1 MTVLDE
7 DLIDLKLEHQRLQDM
22 LEVEAKPFL
31 PAWGYAIIFTLPAI
45 FCFLMLKQYTD
56 FDNTYAAVI
65 ALAVMNGSINSI
77 IAILT
82 IRLDGHSQE
91 ALDHLDAIMGEME
104 KFEDTLDQANQKV
117 TSFTG
122 DLDEA
127 KGIFQKVGVNLNEL
141 DLDPIAEVVEKLKE
155 NKDGLT
161 EVLDNLREV
170 DVTEYIRQA
179 KGIDWKGLLDAAE
192 EVMGFIKSKSN
203 ISDIKTIQAPQLEA
217 FTPDDDEFWEED
229 EELLDDEE
237 DFEFEEPAPTLT
249 LAPPK
254 RKKKLDL
261 TPPRRR

>member
-1 MTVLDE
+1 MTLLDE
-7 DLIDLKLEHQRLQDM
+7 ELTDLRLEHQRLEEL
-22 LEVEAKPFL
+22 LEEPKPFL

-45 FCFLMLKQYTD
+45 ICFLLLKEYTD

-65 ALAVMNGSINSI
+65 SLAVMNGSINSI

-91 ALDHLDAIMGEME
+91 ALDHLDAIMSEME
-104 KFEDTLDQANQKV
+104 KFEDTLDQANDKV
-117 TSFTG
+117 TTFTD
-122 DLDEA
+122 DLEEA
-127 KGIFQKVGVNLNEL
+127 KGIFTKVGVNLNEL
-141 DLDPIAEVVEKLKE
+141 DLEPIAEVVEKLKE

-170 DVTEYIRQA
+170 DVTEYIIQA
-179 KGIDWKGLLDAAE
+179 KGIDWKGLLDSAE

-203 ISDIKTIQAPQLEA
+203 ISDIKTIQAPTLVGFSPAE
-217 FTPDDDEFWEED
+217 DEFWQED
-229 EELLDDEE
+229 EDLLDEEE
-237 DFEFEEPAPTLT
+237 DFEFEEEAPKLT

-261 TPPRRR
+261 SPPRRR

>member
-1 MTVLDE
+1 MTLLDE
-7 DLIDLKLEHQRLQDM
+7 ELTDLRLEHQRLEEL
-22 LEVEAKPFL
+22 LEEPKPFL
-31 PAWGYAIIFTLPAI
+31 PTWGYAIIFTLPAI
-45 FCFLMLKQYTD
+45 ICFLLLKEYTD

-65 ALAVMNGSINSI
+65 SLAVMNGSINSI

-104 KFEDTLDQANQKV
+104 KFEDTLDQANDKV
-117 TSFTG
+117 TTFTD
-122 DLDEA
+122 DLEEA
-127 KGIFQKVGVNLNEL
+127 KGIFTKVGVNLNEL
-141 DLDPIAEVVEKLKE
+141 DLEPIAEVVEKLKE

-170 DVTEYIRQA
+170 DVTEYIAQA
-179 KGIDWKGLLDAAE
+179 KGIDWKGLLDSAE

-203 ISDIKTIQAPQLEA
+203 ISEIKTIQAPTLVGFSPA
-217 FTPDDDEFWEED
+217 DDEFWQED
-229 EELLDDEE
+229 EDLLDEEE
-237 DFEFEEPAPTLT
+237 DFEFEEPTLT

>member
-1 MTVLDE
+1 MLD
-7 DLIDLKLEHQRLQDM
+7 DDASKRLKEL
-22 LEVEAKPFL
+22 VEEQAPPFMPSWAYIL
-31 PAWGYAIIFTLPAI
+31 VFTLPALLTLFI
-45 FCFLMLKQYTD
+45 LIEVIQ
-56 FDNTYAAVI
+56 FDLVLSFVI

-104 KFEDTLDQANQKV
+104 RFEDTLDQANSMV

-127 KGIFQKVGVNLNEL
+127 KVLFTKVGINLNEL
-141 DLDPIAEVVEKLKE
+141 DLEPVAEVVEKLKE

-170 DVTEYIRQA
+170 NVSEYIAQA

-192 EVMGFIKSKSN
+192 EVMGFIKSKS
-203 ISDIKTIQAPQLEA
+203 SLTDIRTIPAAKLPFSLNEEEEE
-217 FTPDDDEFWEED
+217 FFDEGP
-229 EELLDDEE
+229 LVQYK
-237 DFEFEEPAPTLT
+237 EPVVIEPRLT
-249 LAPPK
+249 LSPPP
-254 RKKKLDL
+254 RKSRLDL
-261 TPPRRR
+261 TPPPRK